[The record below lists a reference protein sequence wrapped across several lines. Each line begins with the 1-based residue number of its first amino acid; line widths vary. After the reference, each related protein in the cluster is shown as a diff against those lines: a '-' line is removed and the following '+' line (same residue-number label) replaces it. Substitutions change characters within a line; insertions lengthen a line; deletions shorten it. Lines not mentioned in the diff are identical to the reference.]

1 MDYSFVNEKWKKM
14 QIDINYLF
22 CYSVLRKTIMK
33 MLSESEIISLFFS
46 DLHKICIKQCKK
58 IYIHLY
64 FNNIVYT
71 NLKL

>member
-33 MLSESEIISLFFS
+33 MLSESEIIS
-46 DLHKICIKQCKK
+46 
-58 IYIHLY
+58 
-64 FNNIVYT
+64 
-71 NLKL
+71 